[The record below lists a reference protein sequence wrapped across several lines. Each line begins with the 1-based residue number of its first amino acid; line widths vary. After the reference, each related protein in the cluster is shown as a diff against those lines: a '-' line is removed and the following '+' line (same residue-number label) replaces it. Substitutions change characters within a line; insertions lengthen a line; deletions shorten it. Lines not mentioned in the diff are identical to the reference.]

1 MGGSLFF
8 ASPILATPEQVM
20 VLTHTLTPIEEQ
32 MPYHGLRASP
42 CRPLLFV
49 GRSAK
54 KEPQAPPRHC
64 MYMFYRECRLSLKS
78 LLVGG
83 DRMVGNFAL

>member
-1 MGGSLFF
+1 
-8 ASPILATPEQVM
+8 M

-32 MPYHGLRASP
+32 MPYHGLRMSP

-54 KEPQAPPRHC
+54 KQPQAPPRHC
-64 MYMFYRECRLSLKS
+64 MYMFYREYRLFLESCWLEATGWSETSLFD
-78 LLVGG
+78 V
-83 DRMVGNFAL
+83 V